1 MSDDLLARYEAAL
14 GDRVGPLAFVDL
26 DAFDANAEHLL
37 GQAGGLDVRV
47 ASKSLRCAAL
57 IKRALDH
64 PRVGG
69 PGGSV
74 FRGVLA
80 FTPAEALHLAWHG
93 IEDILVAYPSVD
105 RAALTQVAWRVRE
118 QGAGRIILMVDSL
131 EVAALISEAARNA
144 RVRIPV
150 AVDIDASWRPVRGMV
165 VGPRRSPVVSPADAA
180 ALVGSL
186 AADPGLKVV
195 GLMAYEGQVAGVGD
209 RVPGRPLRSA
219 VIRAMQS
226 ASLREL
232 GRRLPAVIES
242 VRRELAQHGQRLE
255 LVNGGGTGSLSRTSA
270 AGTVTELSA
279 GSGLYASTLFDTY
292 QSLALQPA
300 AYFVLPVVRRPGKGV
315 ATVLGGG
322 YIASGAAG
330 RDRLP
335 SPVLP
340 VGLELTGTEG
350 AGEVQT
356 PLRGSAA
363 DRLTVGDRVYFR
375 HAKAGEP
382 AERFPTVLLVQ
393 GDRVIDEVPTYRG
406 VGKTFL

>member
-1 MSDDLLARYEAAL
+1 MNDLLARYEKAL
-14 GDRVGPLAFVDL
+14 GDRTGPLAFVDL
-26 DAFDANAEHLL
+26 DAFDANAAHLL
-37 GQAGGLDVRV
+37 GQAGGLPVRV

-105 RAALTQVAWRVRE
+105 RAALTQVAWRACE
-118 QGAGRIILMVDSL
+118 QGAGRIILIVDSV
-131 EVAALISEAARNA
+131 EVAALVSEAARNA
-144 RVRIPV
+144 RVRLPV
-150 AVDIDASWRPVRGMV
+150 AVDIDASWRPVRGVV
-165 VGPRRSPVVSPADAA
+165 VGPRRSPVVTPEQAA
-180 ALVGSL
+180 ALCGAL

-219 VIRAMQS
+219 AIRAMQA
-226 ASLREL
+226 ASMREL
-232 GRRLPAVIES
+232 GRRLPAVIEA

-255 LVNGGGTGSLSRTSA
+255 LVNGGGTGSLSRTAA
-270 AGTVTELSA
+270 AGVATELSA

-292 QSLALQPA
+292 RSLALRPA
-300 AYFVLPVVRRPGKGV
+300 AYFVLPVVRRPGPGV

-322 YIASGAAG
+322 YVASGAAG

-335 SPVLP
+335 TPVLP
-340 VGLELTGTEG
+340 AGLRLTGTEG

-356 PLRGSAA
+356 PLRGAPA
-363 DRLTVGDRVYFR
+363 DQLVIGDRVYFR
-375 HAKAGEP
+375 HAKAGEL
-382 AERFPTVLLVQ
+382 AERFSSLLLIQ
-393 GDRVIDEVPTYRG
+393 GDRVVDDVPTYRG
-406 VGKTFL
+406 EDKAFL

>member
-1 MSDDLLARYEAAL
+1 MSDLLARYEAAL

-37 GQAGGLDVRV
+37 GQAGGLPVRV
-47 ASKSLRCAAL
+47 ASKSLRCVSL
-57 IKRALDH
+57 VKRALAH

-69 PGGSV
+69 ASGSI

-93 IEDILVAYPSVD
+93 IEDVLVAYPSVD
-105 RAALTQVAWRVRE
+105 HAALSSVAWRARE
-118 QGAGRIILMVDSL
+118 QGAGRIVLMVDSV
-131 EVAALISEAARNA
+131 EVASLVSEAARNA
-144 RVRIPV
+144 RVRLPV
-150 AVDIDASWRPVRGMV
+150 AVDLDACWRPVRGVV
-165 VGPRRSPVVSPADAA
+165 VGPRRSPVVSPEQAV
-180 ALVGSL
+180 ALVGRL
-186 AADPGLKVV
+186 AADPALKVV

-219 VIRAMQS
+219 AIRAMQR
-226 ASLREL
+226 ASMREL
-232 GRRLPAVIES
+232 GRRLPAVVDA
-242 VRRELAQHGQRLE
+242 VRRELAQHGQLLE
-255 LVNGGGTGSLSRTSA
+255 LVNGGGTGSLSRASA
-270 AGTVTELSA
+270 AGVATELSA

-292 QSLALQPA
+292 RSLALQPA
-300 AYFVLPVVRRPGKGV
+300 AYFVLPVVRRPGRGV

-340 VGLELTGTEG
+340 PGLGLSGTEG

-356 PLRGSAA
+356 PLRGAAA
-363 DRLTVGDRVYFR
+363 DGLAVGDRVYFR
-375 HAKAGEP
+375 HAKAGEL
-382 AERFPTVLLVQ
+382 AERFSTLLLIQ
-393 GDRVIDEVPTYRG
+393 GDRVVDEVPTYRG
-406 VGKTFL
+406 EGKTFL